1 MPVAGLLGVHKKGS
15 GALTETESEL
25 YDPATGEVYYKFVG
39 AGFAIGAHSFK
50 DGGKNF
56 SQTVKPPAGREPDA
70 VVEEHIAA
78 NQAHI
83 YRLSGDY
90 NPLHIDPESP
100 FVSGGGFPAPILHG
114 LCTMGHAIRHVMKTF
129 ANNHAS
135 LYKASAVRF
144 SSPVLPGQTLVTKMW
159 KESSRI
165 IFNTYVK
172 ESGKVCVSNAYVDL
186 VAGAGAKL

>member
-1 MPVAGLLGVHKKGS
+1 MAGLLGVHKKGS

-25 YDPATGEVYYKFVG
+25 YDPATGEDYYKFVG
-39 AGFAIGAHSFK
+39 AGLSIGAHSFK

-90 NPLHIDPESP
+90 NPLHIDPTTAEMA
-100 FVSGGGFPAPILHG
+100 GFERPVPPAPVH
-114 LCTMGHAIRHVMKTF
+114 
-129 ANNHAS
+129 
-135 LYKASAVRF
+135 
-144 SSPVLPGQTLVTKMW
+144 
-159 KESSRI
+159 E
-165 IFNTYVK
+165 
-172 ESGKVCVSNAYVDL
+172 
-186 VAGAGAKL
+186 